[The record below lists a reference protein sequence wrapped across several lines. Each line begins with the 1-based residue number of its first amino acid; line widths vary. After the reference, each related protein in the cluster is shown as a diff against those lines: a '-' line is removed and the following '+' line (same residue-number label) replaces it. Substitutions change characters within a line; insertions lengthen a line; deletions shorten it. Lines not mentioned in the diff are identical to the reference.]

1 MSDTIS
7 ISEAAI
13 SLGLSRQAVYKKLD
27 NEFKPYLQNVNGK
40 KRLKKAVLEKNIKN
54 EMSSEFTGN
63 FTKIVNLLTTQNEQ
77 LNRELE
83 VKNAQIQELQEQNKE
98 LTIALSNATE
108 GIKAAQT
115 LQAAS
120 MKLIPET
127 SEKKKFSLFRRK
139 TK

>member
-1 MSDTIS
+1 MNDTIS

-27 NEFKPYLQNVNGK
+27 NEFKPYLQIVNGK
-40 KRLKKAVLEKNIKN
+40 KRLSKAVLDKNIKN
-54 EMSSEFTGN
+54 EMSNEFTEN
-63 FTKIVNLLTTQNEQ
+63 FTKIVNLLTIQNEQ

-83 VKNAQIQELQEQNKE
+83 VKNAQIQELQEQNRE

-108 GIKAAQT
+108 GIKVAQT
-115 LQAAS
+115 LQAVG
-120 MKLIPET
+120 MKIIPET
-127 SEKKKFSLFRRK
+127 TEKKRFSLFRRK